1 MQDQSLKALLQ
12 DFFFVLDEKVPR
24 SKKNSEE
31 NLYDKFLLDQPKDTR
46 DRVIEAMFMVCSP
59 SENFLAQKKSM
70 EGRHG
75 KKARICRGRF
85 AACLHAMGMEC
96 ERTNG
101 LRYWTNAGMRRK
113 PRFMRDLGAQ
123 LM

>member
-46 DRVIEAMFMVCSP
+46 DSVIEAMCMVCSP
-59 SENFLAQKKSM
+59 RGNFMAQKRSM

-75 KKARICRGRF
+75 KKARLCKSRF
-85 AACLHAMGMEC
+85 AACLRAMGMEC
-96 ERTNG
+96 AQSRG
-101 LRYWTNAGMRRK
+101 FSYWTNAGMRRK
-113 PRFMRDLGAQ
+113 PRFANETEA
-123 LM
+123 